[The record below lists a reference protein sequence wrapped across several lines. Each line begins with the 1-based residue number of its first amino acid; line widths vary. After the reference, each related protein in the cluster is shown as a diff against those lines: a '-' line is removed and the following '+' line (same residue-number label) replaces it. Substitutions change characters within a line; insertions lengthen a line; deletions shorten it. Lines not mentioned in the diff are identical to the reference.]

1 MTVIPAAVGIHGWE
15 RGWVPVSTGTTEGG
29 GAPTIHSRAGGSAQP
44 VLPVIPATAGIH
56 GWERGW
62 VPVST
67 GTTEGGGAP
76 HKCDG
81 REGGESASLEDRALR
96 RG

>member
-1 MTVIPAAVGIHGWE
+1 MT
-15 RGWVPVSTGTTEGG
+15 
-29 GAPTIHSRAGGSAQP
+29 
-44 VLPVIPATAGIH
+44 VIPATAGIH

-76 HKCDG
+76 TIVIPVPGSPLHDRHSRDGGNPRVGAGMGSRLHGNDG
-81 REGGESASLEDRALR
+81 RRRRPHNRYSRAGETLA
-96 RG
+96 